1 MKFKDYGLNVFS
13 VDEVFVFLVAAAVVA
28 ALQIFDERMAQ
39 EVNGEQ
45 ETDDD
50 LKAEEDVAEELGH

>member
-50 LKAEEDVAEELGH
+50 LKAEEDVAEELDQ

>member
-45 ETDDD
+45 ETDAD
-50 LKAEEDVAEELGH
+50 LKAEEDVVEELDH